1 MNELFINNFTFGL
14 FFNVVL
20 LHPEIKKVE
29 FTSCKSDQG
38 INQ

>member
-1 MNELFINNFTFGL
+1 MSFELFEI
-14 FFNVVL
+14 VVL

-38 INQ
+38 INQKTNK